1 MLIRVIAIED
11 HPLMLKAIRDELS
24 NDPEIQLV
32 GELSHGSELAKMV
45 YEKNPDV
52 LILDLS
58 LTGETFEPLTAVRD
72 LTNIHPNL
80 RILVLTGFDDPQ
92 LMRSLIDAGAN
103 GYILKSD
110 NLSMQLP
117 MAVKT
122 VFAGGTFYSDQ
133 VKKKL
138 SNGGHPATTQRS
150 GAVHLATGCPGSH
163 QRCDCDCHE
172 RFRKA
177 NPQYSFRHLRQAR
190 CSRRKRG

>member
-1 MLIRVIAIED
+1 MPIRVIAIED

-58 LTGETFEPLTAVRD
+58 LSGEAFEPLTAVRD

-117 MAVKT
+117 MAVKI
-122 VFAGGTFYSDQ
+122 VYAGGTFYSDQ
-133 VKKKL
+133 VMKKL
-138 SNGGHPATTQRS
+138 ATVVDQQPLNDQELSTLRLVAQGLTNDADRD
-150 GAVHLATGCPGSH
+150 
-163 QRCDCDCHE
+163 RHE
-172 RFRKA
+172 RFREA
-177 NPQYSFRHLRQAR
+177 YP
-190 CSRRKRG
+190 